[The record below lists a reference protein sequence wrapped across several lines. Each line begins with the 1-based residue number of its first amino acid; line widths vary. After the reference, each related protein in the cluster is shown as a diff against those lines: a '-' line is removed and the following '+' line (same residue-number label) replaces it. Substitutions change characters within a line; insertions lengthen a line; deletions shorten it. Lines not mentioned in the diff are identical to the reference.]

1 MKKIGSFR
9 LMRRTMRKVT
19 VIGFVLLA
27 AAVCVLWHRNV
38 RLRGE
43 RDRYRS
49 NTEVLMSDMKRLRI
63 DSATMAV
70 DVKGLRLNVEEYKRL
85 RRGDAEKI
93 KAMGVKLRRLQAA
106 ARHEVVVS
114 GPIDAA
120 VRDTVVVRDTVPLVR
135 QKVEMITPHIR
146 LTGLIE
152 DSRLK
157 GEIRVPVTLHQAIWI
172 EYKRRWLFWKKAK
185 AVHQRITSDNP
196 YVEIEYTEYIQIEK

>member
-157 GEIRVPVTLHQAIWI
+157 EEIRVPVTLHQAIWI

>member
-49 NTEVLMSDMKRLRI
+49 NTEVLMSDMKRLRV
-63 DSATMAV
+63 DSAMMAV